1 MKYIL
6 LLLSL
11 CLSVALDGFAQ
22 EKKQPAYLTS
32 ASPTSLENIDDALK
46 ILNFSIYNFNLP
58 VDSQKTY
65 LMKVYL
71 EEYDKGMKLKKGDT
85 VIYET
90 IGKEA
95 IRKVEPKL
103 SLIIRDVNDTTIT
116 MLFRTP
122 GGERLSPV
130 KKAAIY
136 SIKHMGKIFKP
147 QPLVP
152 DKKIPLLLYGSMW
165 HDSSLPKGAV
175 RFCMERQ
182 LAPDFSS
189 EAFTSMPHYYLIFVE
204 LTEKLK

>member
-1 MKYIL
+1 MKYL

-11 CLSVALDGFAQ
+11 CLSAALDGFAQ
-22 EKKQPAYLTS
+22 EKKQSAYLTS
-32 ASPTSLENIDDALK
+32 TSPTSLENIDDALK
-46 ILNFSIYNFNLP
+46 ILNFNIYNINLP

-71 EEYDKGMKLKKGDT
+71 EEYDKGMKLKKSDT
-85 VIYET
+85 VRYET

-103 SLIIRDVNDTTIT
+103 SLIIRDLNDTTIT
-116 MLFRTP
+116 MLFKTP
-122 GGERLSPV
+122 EGERISLV
-130 KKAAIY
+130 KKAAMY
-136 SIKHMGKIFKP
+136 NIKHMGKIFKS

-152 DKKIPLLLYGSMW
+152 GKKIPLLLYGSMW
-165 HDSSLPKGAV
+165 HDPSLPKDAV

-204 LTEKLK
+204 ITEKLK